1 VDNCTFVLINGNNN
15 QILETMT
22 QKKKYTPNWKWIG
35 EELNKHFNNPK
46 VQESFDEIFD
56 DIEKAKKENNN
67 RLTDDV

>member
-1 VDNCTFVLINGNNN
+1 
-15 QILETMT
+15 MT